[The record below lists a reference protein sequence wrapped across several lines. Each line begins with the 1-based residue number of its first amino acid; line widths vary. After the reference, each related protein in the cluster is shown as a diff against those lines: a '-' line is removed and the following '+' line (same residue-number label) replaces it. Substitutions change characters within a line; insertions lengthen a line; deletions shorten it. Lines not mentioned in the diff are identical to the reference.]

1 MSTAADEAAARARN
15 LRTVS
20 ALAALFVLPLALSFW
35 MYYGGAWRPAGHSNH
50 GELIDPARP
59 LPQARLP
66 DADGGSAIVLFR
78 DRWTLV
84 YVGHGACDAACRR
97 ALLVM
102 RQVRLALNND
112 MTRVDRVLLATDNCC
127 DRAFLAREHAGLS
140 AFDASGEAARPL
152 IAQFPATDREHSL
165 FIVDPLGNL
174 LMRYDARWD
183 PKGLLDDLKKL
194 LKLSHIG

>member
-1 MSTAADEAAARARN
+1 MNETTGPMSTAADEAAARARN

-35 MYYGGAWRPAGHSNH
+35 VYYGGAWRPVGHSNH

-59 LPQARLP
+59 LPQAHLP
-66 DADGGSAIVLFR
+66 VPFR
-78 DRWTLV
+78 DKWTLV
-84 YVGHGACDAACRR
+84 YVGDGACDADCRR
-97 ALLVM
+97 ALLLM

-112 MTRVDRVLLATDNCC
+112 MTRVDRVLLATGNCC

-140 AFDASGEAARPL
+140 AFDASGEPARPL

-183 PKGLLDDLKKL
+183 PKGLLDDLRKL

>member
-1 MSTAADEAAARARN
+1 MNETTGPMSTAADEAAARARN

-35 MYYGGAWRPAGHSNH
+35 MYYGGAWRPVGHSNH

-59 LPQARLP
+59 LPQAHLP
-66 DADGGSAIVLFR
+66 VLFR
-78 DRWTLV
+78 DKWTLV
-84 YVGHGACDAACRR
+84 YVGDGACDADCRR
-97 ALLVM
+97 ALLLM

-112 MTRVDRVLLATDNCC
+112 MTRVDRVLLATGNCC

-140 AFDASGEAARPL
+140 AFDASGEPARPL